1 MTVFEHT
8 IPTLL
13 IWMGLLAAVGVG
25 AFSLW
30 RFAPRTIPMW
40 VISALYVLFL
50 FMLLWCMLLPGS
62 RTEEI
67 RTLKP
72 HFVVALDTS
81 TSMLLSPSD
90 DISNR
95 WAQAQEA
102 LALPWTDSVGAEC
115 EIDIFAFDSEVTRDL
130 PLEEVAALVPEG
142 EATLL
147 RDALR
152 KITGRYAGRNVVG
165 GLLLSDGIDT
175 REAFD
180 DWAAETRTFPL
191 YTLQLEPDAVW
202 EEEPDLRVD
211 AVQTPKRVTINWK
224 TELKAVVSGQG
235 TQGAAVNVQLLKDGV
250 LQQEAPTQIPSD
262 GGSREVTFELDHPQI
277 GVFTYRVVAPPLP
290 GESNTNDNEYAVSV
304 QVIDAKNRLVY
315 IEGAPR
321 WESKYLKRAL
331 QANREVTPLVFLH
344 GPDGQPMSFGPV
356 GSMTADLTDQQLA
369 FFKIVVVGNLDAEEL
384 GERRCR
390 SLIKFVETGG
400 SLVLLGG
407 AKGWGRDGF
416 VQTALKGIL
425 PVKSYKGKSQ
435 EGEFPVML
443 TDEGRSHPAFAGDAA
458 LWDVIPPVLSVFP
471 DVVPSRAARTLVV
484 AQVPGGA
491 VHPIILSQQ
500 YGQGKVTAV
509 FTDSLWKWQLHPEAT
524 ETRPYQRFWDQL
536 ISWLLP
542 EKDDVDENKVT
553 LFADRETLVLGDEI
567 QISARLTGGNEG
579 REANVRCE
587 IELPKGEKAP
597 FSMRPE
603 PVTTSSGKTYPG
615 FITKFKATTP
625 GLHNVTASA
634 VVEGKKLS
642 SDPLSF
648 FVKPFSAESVPRA
661 VNAGVLQSLSRSSGG
676 RFFKDPEALSD
687 VLASLSFSQ
696 VEEKT
701 SEFRSLW
708 QRWLVIACLM
718 LLAAVAWVLR
728 KLNNMP

>member
-8 IPTLL
+8 MPTLL
-13 IWMGLLAAVGVG
+13 IWFGLLAAVGVG

-30 RFAPRTIPMW
+30 RYAPRTIPMW
-40 VISALYVLFL
+40 AISGLYVLFL

-67 RTLKP
+67 HTLKP
-72 HFVVALDTS
+72 RFVVALDTS
-81 TSMLLSPSD
+81 TSMLLSPSE

-95 WAQAQEA
+95 WAKAQEA

-115 EIDIFAFDSEVTRDL
+115 EIDIYAFDSEVTRKI
-130 PLEEVAALVPEG
+130 PMEEAVALEPKG

-147 RDALR
+147 RDSLR
-152 KITGRYAGRNVVG
+152 KVTGRYAGMNVVG

-180 DWAAETRTFPL
+180 DWAAETGTFPL
-191 YTLQLEPDAVW
+191 YTLQLEPDAIW

-211 AVQTPKRVTINWK
+211 AVQTPKRVTVNWK

-315 IEGAPR
+315 VEGPPR

-331 QANREVTPLVFLH
+331 QANRQVTPLVFLQ
-344 GPDGQPMSFGPV
+344 GPDGNPMSFGPV

-369 FFKIVVVGNLDAEEL
+369 FFKIVVIGNLDAEEL

-407 AKGWGRDGF
+407 AKAWGRDGF
-416 VQTALKGIL
+416 VRTSLKGIL
-425 PVKSYKGKSQ
+425 PVKSYKAKQ
-435 EGEFPVML
+435 REGEFPVML
-443 TDEGRSHPAFAGDAA
+443 TDEGRSHPAFAGDAS

-484 AQVPGGA
+484 AQVPGGG

-500 YGQGKVTAV
+500 YGQGKIMAV

-536 ISWLLP
+536 VSWLLP
-542 EKDDVDENKVT
+542 EKDDVDKNKVT
-553 LFADRETLVLGDEI
+553 VFADRETLVLGDEI
-567 QISARLTGGNEG
+567 QISARLGGDYEG

-615 FITKFKATTP
+615 FVTIFKATAP

-634 VVEGKKLS
+634 VVEGKKLT

-676 RFFKDPEALSD
+676 RFFKDAEALSD
-687 VLASLSFSQ
+687 VLASLSFPQ
-696 VEEKT
+696 IEEKT
-701 SEFRSLW
+701 SEYRSLW

-718 LLAAVAWVLR
+718 ALAAVAWVLR